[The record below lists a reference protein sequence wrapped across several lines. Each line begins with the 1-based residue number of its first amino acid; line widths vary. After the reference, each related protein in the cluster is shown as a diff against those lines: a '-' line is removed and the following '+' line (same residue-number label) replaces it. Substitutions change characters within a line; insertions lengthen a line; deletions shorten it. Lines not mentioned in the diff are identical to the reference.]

1 MKKALQSILP
11 GAKDSAA
18 AKLRRNNP
26 PGAVPAGDGL
36 RPITADITDSEDDGG
51 GSSGGETPPPPR
63 IPAKRTGGGG
73 GGGSAQDAVRAE
85 SFESLMEE
93 YRRFE
98 RKATAG
104 GGPDTLPSPH
114 LFFLYE
120 SCLSF
125 CVFFFF
131 FFIFFYFYFFF
142 FFFFFFY

>member
-26 PGAVPAGDGL
+26 PVAVPAGDGL

-63 IPAKRTGGGG
+63 TPAKRTGGGG

-104 GGPDTLPSPH
+104 AGGHGGGGGDKGRGRLGERRRGASRTGAVA
-114 LFFLYE
+114 E
-120 SCLSF
+120 SRRRR
-125 CVFFFF
+125 
-131 FFIFFYFYFFF
+131 
-142 FFFFFFY
+142 